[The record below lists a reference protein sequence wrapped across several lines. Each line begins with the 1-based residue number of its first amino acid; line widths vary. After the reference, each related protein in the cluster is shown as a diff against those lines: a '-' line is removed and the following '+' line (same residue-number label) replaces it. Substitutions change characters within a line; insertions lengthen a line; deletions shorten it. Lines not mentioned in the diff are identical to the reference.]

1 MINGRIGEL
10 YTEGGE
16 KFGHGRRAA
25 NRQRSSA
32 DLRPASV
39 TSAFPASMPMRS
51 TLLSLAALLLS
62 VQMNAQL
69 NAGEVPAGM
78 TALDLNIDI
87 ALSTN
92 MTTDSASLELDCDD
106 LPDAWAVLYRGFPG
120 VDLPN
125 YAMLHFVDSNIEV
138 CQDMALQYLK
148 RPLYYDLGQE
158 LACTGNFNWQSGAQI
173 FLGELGGFTAIGPAV
188 IDSLYI
194 AYRSGTTLGWIEL
207 SFDINDDAEINL
219 QVYRVLS
226 LCGNS
231 TFISPNELPAAVSL
245 FPNPG
250 HGEPVRV
257 ESADALR
264 SIDVLDATGRTIAQY
279 NGTIRTIAAP
289 QVAGAYLLRVLHV
302 DGRRSVSRM
311 VRY

>member
-1 MINGRIGEL
+1 MINARIGEL

-25 NRQRSSA
+25 NRQRPCT

-39 TSAFPASMPMRS
+39 ASAFPASMPMRS
-51 TLLSLAALLLS
+51 TLLSLAALLIS

-87 ALSTN
+87 ALTTN
-92 MTTDSASLELDCDD
+92 FSADSASVEFDCDD
-106 LPDAWAVLYRGFPG
+106 LPDAWAVLFRGMPAI
-120 VDLPN
+120 DAPN
-125 YAMLHFVDSNIEV
+125 SAMLRFVDTDIEV
-138 CQDMALQYLK
+138 CLDLFTGFQQRPAYYNEGNTLSCSDGYTWQSAAQVYLG
-148 RPLYYDLGQE
+148 DLGTFM
-158 LACTGNFNWQSGAQI
+158 AS
-173 FLGELGGFTAIGPAV
+173 GPAS

-194 AYRSGTTLGWIEL
+194 AYRRGTTLGWIQL

-219 QVYRVLS
+219 QVHRVLS
-226 LCGNS
+226 LCGNTTS
-231 TFISPNELPAAVSL
+231 SSPNELPAAVSL
-245 FPNPG
+245 FPNPS
-250 HGEPVRV
+250 HGETVRV
-257 ESADALR
+257 QSAGALR
-264 SIDVLDATGRTIAQY
+264 SIDVLDAMGRTIALY
-279 NGTIRTIAAP
+279 NGTPSTIAAP

-311 VRY
+311 VWY